1 MSEIHKIKHE
11 LDVQLIGS
19 DISIRAVETAS
30 NNVTHA
36 NLDSYQDLFNVS
48 ERQVINEP
56 LVFCEHWPK
65 SFTQHDSASSNQL
78 INFGD
83 VNRRCYLSLYHGDF
97 NVIGQKLRALTNDLE
112 HFTVLMN
119 IPYGE
124 QSATNQHKTI
134 QDTQNLYRRLG
145 KFLRS
150 LP

>member
-48 ERQVINEP
+48 EKQVINEP

-65 SFTQHDSASSNQL
+65 SFTQHDTASSNQL
-78 INFGD
+78 INFGG
-83 VNRRCYLSLYHGDF
+83 RETKILLESL
-97 NVIGQKLRALTNDLE
+97 
-112 HFTVLMN
+112 
-119 IPYGE
+119 P
-124 QSATNQHKTI
+124 
-134 QDTQNLYRRLG
+134 RRLQRTWPKAQG
-145 KFLRS
+145 TDKRLGTLYGAHEHSIR
-150 LP
+150 